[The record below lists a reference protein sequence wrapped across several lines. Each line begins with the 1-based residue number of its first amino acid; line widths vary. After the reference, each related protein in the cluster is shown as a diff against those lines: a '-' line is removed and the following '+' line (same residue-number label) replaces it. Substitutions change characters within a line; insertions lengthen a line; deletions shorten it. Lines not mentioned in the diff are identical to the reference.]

1 MKQIKVLVS
10 FEDNEMIFP
19 NIELVENDY
28 NHVEFIFDF
37 DEDDGKKVFE
47 YATMISESN
56 YKYGLDY
63 YLLNAV
69 NDLLDRMEEIGD
81 MTKFEV

>member
-1 MKQIKVLVS
+1 MEVPFQERLKQL
-10 FEDNEMIFP
+10 FESSE
-19 NIELVENDY
+19 Y
-28 NHVEFIFDF
+28 
-37 DEDDGKKVFE
+37 GKKVFE

-81 MTKFEV
+81 MTKFDVE

>member
-1 MKQIKVLVS
+1 MEVTFQERLKKL
-10 FEDNEMIFP
+10 FESSE
-19 NIELVENDY
+19 Y
-28 NHVEFIFDF
+28 
-37 DEDDGKKVFE
+37 GKKVFE

-69 NDLLDRMEEIGD
+69 NDLLDRKKEKAD
-81 MTKFEV
+81 RK

>member
-1 MKQIKVLVS
+1 MEVLFQERLKHLFV
-10 FEDNEMIFP
+10 FV
-19 NIELVENDY
+19 LY
-28 NHVEFIFDF
+28 
-37 DEDDGKKVFE
+37 GKKVLE

>member
-1 MKQIKVLVS
+1 MEVPFQERLKQL
-10 FEDNEMIFP
+10 FESSE
-19 NIELVENDY
+19 Y
-28 NHVEFIFDF
+28 
-37 DEDDGKKVFE
+37 GKKVLE

-56 YKYGLDY
+56 YKQGLDY

-81 MTKFEV
+81 MTKFEVQQKIKKIFYFFTFGLTLLC

>member
-1 MKQIKVLVS
+1 MEVTFQERLKQL
-10 FEDNEMIFP
+10 FESSE
-19 NIELVENDY
+19 Y
-28 NHVEFIFDF
+28 
-37 DEDDGKKVFE
+37 GKKVFE

-81 MTKFEV
+81 MIKFEV